1 MYIQH
6 RFFNTIKFQMTSRM
20 IFIRLR
26 INNSLVM
33 VLFVFFPYCGSIYC
47 IFYHESSTFPS
58 TILQSWEIFSFLLSF
73 YLIFLSIRVL
83 FSYFFSFWSLLPFWQ
98 RIKKT
103 FTIKTGKQVFLKIK
117 SILKQSFSM
126 ELFAWQLFIK
136 FQFFC
141 FFDYLPHQL
150 IIVFQFDKP
159 NTLTYLPTKE
169 LDILGIWVAEIRV

>member
-1 MYIQH
+1 MY
-6 RFFNTIKFQMTSRM
+6 FSFCT
-20 IFIRLR
+20 
-26 INNSLVM
+26 
-33 VLFVFFPYCGSIYC
+33 SIYC
-47 IFYHESSTFPS
+47 IFDHKSSTFFTKMS
-58 TILQSWEIFSFLLSF
+58 QSWEIFSFLLSF
-73 YLIFLSIRVL
+73 YLIFLSLRV
-83 FSYFFSFWSLLPFWQ
+83 FVFIFFSFSSLLPFWQ

-150 IIVFQFDKP
+150 IIVFQLDKP